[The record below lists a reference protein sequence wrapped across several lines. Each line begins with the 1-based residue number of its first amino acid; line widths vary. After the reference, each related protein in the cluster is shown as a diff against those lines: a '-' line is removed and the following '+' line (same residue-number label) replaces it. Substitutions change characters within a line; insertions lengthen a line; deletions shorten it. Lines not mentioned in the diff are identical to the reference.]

1 MQRGQTRRSL
11 NVLRARIFI
20 RFGDTDVGAVG
31 WAKRGTVDL
40 FNEILRPHNAKAN
53 DFFLINEFKK

>member
-20 RFGDTDVGAVG
+20 RFGDAGVGAVG
-31 WAKRGTVDL
+31 RTKRGTVDL
-40 FNEILRPHNAKAN
+40 FNEILGRHNAKAN